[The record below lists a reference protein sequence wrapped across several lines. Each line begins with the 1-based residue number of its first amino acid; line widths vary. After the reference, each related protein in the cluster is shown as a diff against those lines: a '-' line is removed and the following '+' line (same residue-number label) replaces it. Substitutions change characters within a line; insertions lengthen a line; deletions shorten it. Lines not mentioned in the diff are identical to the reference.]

1 MLVLGR
7 KVGEKV
13 FIGENVCVTVLEVK
27 GDRIRLGFEAGKEIP
42 IHRAEV
48 VQQLQEFEIDTPCA
62 EGKLRGRVDARN
74 GDCRKSVH
82 GATCTAS

>member
-7 KVGEKV
+7 KVGEQIL
-13 FIGENVCVTVLEVK
+13 IGENIRITVLDVK

-48 VQQLQEFEIDTPCA
+48 ARQLKEFEAEPPCA
-62 EGKLRGRVDARN
+62 EGKRRQRS
-74 GDCRKSVH
+74 GDCRNISRDT
-82 GATCTAS
+82 ACTA

>member
-7 KVGEKV
+7 KVGEKI

-27 GDRIRLGFEAGKEIP
+27 GDRIRLGFDASKEIP

-48 VQQLQEFEIDTPCA
+48 VQQLREFDLETTCA
-62 EGKLRGRVDARN
+62 EGKQRGRVEKRN
-74 GDCRKSVH
+74 GDCRKNVQ
-82 GATCTAS
+82 GTTCTA